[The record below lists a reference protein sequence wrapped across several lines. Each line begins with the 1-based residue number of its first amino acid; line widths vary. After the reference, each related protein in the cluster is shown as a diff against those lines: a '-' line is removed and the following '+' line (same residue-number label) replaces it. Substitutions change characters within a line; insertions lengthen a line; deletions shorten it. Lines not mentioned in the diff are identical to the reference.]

1 MFYAAIAAVLLPSC
15 TRESIQ
21 PDPESMDFFASWVAD
36 GETVSALTNDGHYI
50 LWPAA
55 SEIEFFNLD
64 THHSG
69 KFISSN
75 TPTART
81 TFKGPFMLS
90 RSAYY
95 VAVYPYNLTGA
106 LTGSGVYLTL
116 PDKQNGM
123 AGTIDNNF
131 FPAIAPYTTSTN
143 HLYFYS
149 VCGGIRFS
157 VTRENITKIT
167 FKSNDG
173 SPIAGKVEVGYYSS
187 EPQIKNFY
195 EPVDSVMVIAPEGG
209 FIPGEYYFAA
219 MLPQTHAQGL
229 SVTVYTATRR
239 ATKSIDNAINVK
251 RSIFVKLDNLDDELI
266 DLEEDEDEDEQEI
279 EGGGTRSGLYLG
291 IIGFNQQ
298 LYKMPIERLNSIS
311 LTRFNSFIDNL
322 SSQNGTLLYYSV
334 DQSIRTLSRARYPD
348 DLFNVSLVTF
358 TDGLDQG
365 SAMMIEDYPGDDSYL
380 NRLNRRLLT
389 KQIYGI
395 PITAYS
401 VGLKGSDVTDAVKFN
416 NNIQKL
422 ANPSSNAFLASSIST
437 VNSRFAEIAD
447 EFSQTITIYNLI
459 VSIPGPAN
467 GTRVRFTFDNND
479 ASYSHLYVEG
489 VFDLSSKSLTNVVC
503 NGLTFPNDGTV
514 QGEADGIF
522 VRFAFNGIMVQDKSI
537 RLSQSDIKQWNYNTS
552 TSRWQIN
559 SEFNSENDAKVE
571 MARKSAV
578 LLLNLDCSSSLGS
591 DFSTLKTYA
600 KSFIDRLYKA
610 SIDPYEV
617 TGIKLDKTTL
627 KLYKD
632 GSYTL
637 VATISPSTAADK
649 SVSWTSSNEAVAI
662 VNSEGVVTAVSNGTA
677 EITATTRDNGFT
689 AKCAVTVIKVPEMVD
704 LGLSVKWAPLNLGA
718 TNPEECGN
726 YYAWGETEP
735 KGIYSWST
743 YKWCMNGSSSQL
755 TKYCNKSS
763 CGYNGFTD
771 NKTILDPEDDAAAVA
786 LGGSWRMAT
795 PYEWNE
801 LKTKCTWT
809 WRAQNGVNGSLV
821 TGPNGNRIFL
831 PAAGYRN
838 ATGLS
843 NAGSYGY
850 YWSSSLYTG
859 SPSHACYRDFGSN
872 GVGWYDSDRCH
883 GQSVRPVS
891 E

>member
-1 MFYAAIAAVLLPSC
+1 
-15 TRESIQ
+15 
-21 PDPESMDFFASWVAD
+21 
-36 GETVSALTNDGHYI
+36 
-50 LWPAA
+50 
-55 SEIEFFNLD
+55 
-64 THHSG
+64 
-69 KFISSN
+69 
-75 TPTART
+75 
-81 TFKGPFMLS
+81 MLS
-90 RSAYY
+90 RSAHY
-95 VAVYPYNLTGA
+95 VAVYPYSIVNGYLTGA
-106 LTGSGVYLTL
+106 LTSSGVYLTL

-143 HLYFYS
+143 HLEFYS

-187 EPQIKNFY
+187 EPPIKNFY
-195 EPVDSVMVIAPEGG
+195 EPVDSVMIIAPEGG

-298 LYKMPIERLNSIS
+298 LYKMPIERLNSVS

-437 VNSRFAEIAD
+437 VNSRFREIAD

-467 GTRVRFTFDNND
+467 GTRVRFTFDNRD
-479 ASYSHLYVEG
+479 ASFSHLYIEG

-600 KSFIDRLYKA
+600 KSFIDRLYQA

-689 AKCAVTVIKVPEMVD
+689 AKCAVTVIKVLEMVD
-704 LGLSVKWAPLNLGA
+704 LGLPSGLKWASFNLGA
-718 TNPEECGN
+718 TKPEEYGD
-726 YYAWGETEP
+726 YFSWGETEP
-735 KGIYSWST
+735 KDEYTWVN
-743 YKWCMNGSSSQL
+743 YKFRRGGDSHDNVKFS
-755 TKYCNKSS
+755 KYNTKSS
-763 CGYNGFTD
+763 YGQID
-771 NKTILDPEDDAAAVA
+771 NKTVLDPEDDAAAVN

-795 PYEWNE
+795 YAEWDE
-801 LKTKCTWT
+801 LLTKCTWT
-809 WRAQNGVNGSLV
+809 WTTQNGVKGYLV
-821 TGPNGNRIFL
+821 TSPNGNSIFL
-831 PAAGYRN
+831 PAAGYSYD
-838 ATGLS
+838 TSLYDV
-843 NAGSYGY
+843 GSSIY
-850 YWSSSLYTG
+850 YWSSSLNTVNPYNAYNVNFYINRVCLN
-859 SPSHACYRDFGSN
+859 SHYRSYGL
-872 GVGWYDSDRCH
+872 
-883 GQSVRPVS
+883 SVRPVI